1 MFRLVRA
8 APNAI
13 VAMSENLMNGN
24 KHASKWRSFAR
35 WSFFFGLG
43 GQTPRRRAEKNMAAE
58 HLREGL
64 HETAPTIEQRL
75 LAESPIVA
83 NVASVVLDVVLA
95 AL

>member
-1 MFRLVRA
+1 MEKLRQMV
-8 APNAI
+8 
-13 VAMSENLMNGN
+13 
-24 KHASKWRSFAR
+24 
-35 WSFFFGLG
+35 FFFWTWRPNSPSPRGEKHG
-43 GQTPRRRAEKNMAAE
+43 GGTPARGSAR
-58 HLREGL
+58 